1 MTYTETQLEA
11 IKLFWKKDLSF
22 WCLLKMKR
30 YPSITT
36 LWTYCSENEEYKDSY
51 YTIRHGESWERDE
64 CLLIYCIDEYEI
76 LWHIPHLE
84 DLFRVAEEK
93 WKVVEVR
100 NVCYSRIELFTKDN
114 PFPLCV
120 PYNPTLPLL
129 LQPED
134 TLTQLCN
141 LFK

>member
-1 MTYTETQLEA
+1 MKYTDLEIEA
-11 IKLFWKKDLSF
+11 IKLFGRKDLTF
-22 WCLLKMKR
+22 GCLIFRKEKQIIHQMDSHDMPCDEWEIWRERGNAEPYLL
-30 YPSITT
+30 T
-36 LWTYCSENEEYKDSY
+36 KDF
-51 YTIRHGESWERDE
+51 
-64 CLLIYCIDEYEI
+64 EI

-129 LQPED
+129 EQSEE
-134 TLTQLCN
+134 TLNQICN